1 MTDDWPEL
9 ERARL
14 QREAQLERQRM
25 ERSAAALPDT
35 MESRIERA
43 LAVQALEAR
52 LGPYQEQMFEL
63 AKTWDPQV
71 KPLLEQVA
79 ISTWG
84 DSPDQRVRW
93 SVEGKIIWRPESQTP
108 SLYWEALFAQL
119 RYMGWYGVELRTD
132 LQVRPLRFVITCNE
146 ADYTISTSLN
156 AGALKS
162 GLVQAFRLGP
172 LDNIF
177 HAEIPGVRI

>member
-1 MTDDWPEL
+1 MTEDWPEL

-14 QREAQLERQRM
+14 QREAQIER
-25 ERSAAALPDT
+25 ERLDRSVAALPDT
-35 MESRIERA
+35 MEARIERA

-52 LGPYQEQMFEL
+52 LGPYQEQMLAL

-79 ISTWG
+79 ITTWG
-84 DSPDQRVRW
+84 DSPAERARW

-108 SLYWEALFAQL
+108 SLYWEALFSQM
-119 RYMGWYGVELRTD
+119 RYIGWYGVELRTD
-132 LQVRPLRFVITCNE
+132 LQVRPIRFLISCNE

-156 AGALKS
+156 ADALKA

-177 HAEIPGVRI
+177 HKEIPGIQI